1 MIHTSA
7 PGSLMISGEHAVV
20 YGHPAIVCAIDQ
32 RIHVRLAP
40 GDDGQVHIES
50 ALGHYCAPVGLLHP
64 DAKLRFV
71 LACLERYP
79 GSGALRL
86 HIDSAID
93 PTLGLGSSAA
103 VTVATLAALAAH
115 GGHDT
120 SLPTL
125 HAQALTIIR
134 GLQGRGSGADLAA
147 SLWGGMI
154 AYRNL
159 PTVHITPLPLPPAPP
174 SLRYAGYKTPT
185 GEVLAQVAARMQ
197 HDPGRYEQLY
207 QRMGETTAQTIA
219 AAQAENWPLFYSL
232 LNRYQQHLHDLGV
245 CDATQQQHLHEALRH
260 PATHAA
266 KISGSGLGD
275 CIVAFAGTLPA
286 QHSPI
291 RISRSGLMIENQKK

>member
-1 MIHTSA
+1 MITTSA

-20 YGHPAIVCAIDQ
+20 YGHPAIVCAIDA
-32 RIHVRLAP
+32 RVHITLTPA
-40 GDDGQVHIES
+40 DDGHIHIHS
-50 ALGHYCAPVGLLHP
+50 ALGEYRAPAGLLHP
-64 DAKLRFV
+64 DPRLRFV

-79 GSGALRL
+79 ASGALHL
-86 HIDSAID
+86 TITSAID

-115 GGHDT
+115 GQHDT
-120 SLPTL
+120 TPATL

-134 GLQGRGSGADLAA
+134 SLQGRGSGADLAA

-159 PTVHITPLPLPPAPP
+159 PVQVESLPLPPHPA

-185 GEVLAQVAARMQ
+185 GEVLARIAARMQ
-197 HDPGRYEQLY
+197 NNPAHYESLY
-207 QRMGETTAQTIA
+207 AAMGDTCAQTIT
-219 AAQAENWPLFYSL
+219 AAQHQDWTQFYAL
-232 LNRYQQHLHDLGV
+232 LQHYQQHLHALGV
-245 CDATQQQHLHEALRH
+245 CDSTQAQHIAEALSH

-275 CIVAFAGTLPA
+275 CILAFADTLPPA
-286 QHSPI
+286 HTPI
-291 RISRSGLMIENQKK
+291 RITTQGLQIK

>member
-32 RIHVRLAP
+32 RITVRLLPA
-40 GDDGQVHIES
+40 DDGQVRIES
-50 ALGHYCAPVGLLHP
+50 ALGHYCAPAGLLHP
-64 DAKLRFV
+64 DTRLRFV
-71 LACLERYP
+71 LGCLERYP
-79 GSGALRL
+79 DSGALQL

-103 VTVATLAALAAH
+103 VTIATLAALAAY

-120 SLPTL
+120 SLATL

-134 GLQGRGSGADLAA
+134 SLQGRGSGADLAA

-154 AYRNL
+154 AYCNL
-159 PTVHITPLPLPPAPP
+159 PVHVTPLPLPPASL

-185 GEVLAQVAARMQ
+185 GEVLAQIAARMQ
-197 HDPGRYEQLY
+197 NDPRFYEQLY

-232 LNRYQQHLHDLGV
+232 LNTYQQHLHDLGV
-245 CDATQQQHLHEALRH
+245 CDTTQQQHLHEALRH
-260 PATHAA
+260 PATQAA

-275 CIVAFAGTLPA
+275 CILAFADTLPT
-286 QHSPI
+286 QHDPI
-291 RISRSGLMIENQKK
+291 CISSSGLIIEKQ

>member
-1 MIHTSA
+1 MITTSA

-32 RIHVRLAP
+32 RIRITLIPA
-40 GDDGQVHIES
+40 DDGHIRIRS
-50 ALGHYCAPVGLLHP
+50 ALGEYAAPVGLLHP
-64 DAKLRFV
+64 DPRLRFV

-79 GSGALRL
+79 ASGALSL
-86 HIDSAID
+86 SIESDID

-115 GGHDT
+115 GHHDT
-120 SLPTL
+120 TRPTL

-134 GLQGRGSGADLAA
+134 SLQGRGSGADLAA
-147 SLWGGMI
+147 SLWGGII

-159 PTVHITPLPLPPAPP
+159 PAVAVQPLPIPSAHL

-185 GEVLAQVAARMQ
+185 ADVLAQIAARMKNTP
-197 HDPGRYEQLY
+197 DFYDTLY
-207 QRMGETTAQTIA
+207 TQMGDTTARTIA
-219 AAQAENWPLFYSL
+219 AAQNENWPQFYAQ
-232 LNRYQQHLHDLGV
+232 LNTYQEHMTTLGV
-245 CDATQQQHLHEALRH
+245 CDPTQAQHLAEALAH

-275 CIVAFAGTLPA
+275 CILAFAD
-286 QHSPI
+286 SPPPEHHPV
-291 RISRSGLMIENQKK
+291 RISRQGLIIQKH